1 MRQKRTSVRFNW
13 LDNTPLCLC
22 LAIGLLLGLA
32 GCAGNEPPGPTLD
45 STKFDQDLN
54 SGDLVLV
61 KFGAKWC
68 GPCLKVDQELKELPQ
83 LDAVT
88 KVIQVDVDS
97 NPELASRFQVRGIP
111 HLALV
116 RNGQTLDQQVGYMS
130 AQDIANWAGSYS
142 SAYPESN

>member
-1 MRQKRTSVRFNW
+1 MRDRRFPVSYFERTFSASR
-13 LDNTPLCLC
+13 LC
-22 LAIGLLLGLA
+22 LATCLLLGLA
-32 GCAGNEPPGPTLD
+32 GCAGHEPPGPTLD
-45 STKFDQDLN
+45 TTKFDQELN
-54 SGDLVLV
+54 SGELVLV

-68 GPCLKVDQELKELPQ
+68 GPCLKVDQELKELPK

-130 AQDIANWAGSYS
+130 AQDIANWTGSYS